1 MAVMARSEAPE
12 NTGFLAGLLA
22 AFSGGGDERARNALI
37 STLSVATL
45 IGIWYLGSLALPSSV
60 LPAPLTVIVA
70 LWENLLKGD
79 IYTDIAI
86 TLARIGAA
94 FVIAMG
100 MALVLGFSM
109 ALSKTAGTFFQV
121 WIICGITMPALVVI
135 LTLYMVVGLNDTA
148 AVLGAAA
155 PVIPILSINIREGVK
170 GIDTRLIGMARAFR
184 AGKRQQIVQ
193 VMAPQVAPMLLAS
206 TRFGIGLIWKMVL
219 FVELLGRGSGV
230 GYRIEFFYQMFN
242 MTEVLAH
249 ALSFVF
255 VMLFIEIAV
264 LGTIERRI
272 FRWKRT

>member
-1 MAVMARSEAPE
+1 MARTEAPE
-12 NTGFLAGLLA
+12 SPGFLTGLLA
-22 AFSGGGDERARNALI
+22 ALSGQGDENIRKVLI
-37 STLSVATL
+37 SALSVATL
-45 IGIWYLGSLALPSSV
+45 IGLWYLGSLALPSSV
-60 LPAPLTVIVA
+60 LPGPFKVVAA
-70 LWENLLKGD
+70 LWENLVKGE

-86 TLARIGAA
+86 TLGRIAGA
-94 FVIAMG
+94 FIIAMSV
-100 MALVLGFSM
+100 ALVLGFSM
-109 ALSKTAGTFFQV
+109 ALSKTAGIFFQV

-135 LTLYMVVGLNDTA
+135 LTLYMVIGLNDTA
-148 AVLGAAA
+148 AILGAAA

-170 GIDTRLIGMARAFR
+170 GIDTRLIGMSRAFR
-184 AGKRQQIVQ
+184 AGKRQQILQ

>member
-1 MAVMARSEAPE
+1 MALV
-12 NTGFLAGLLA
+12 TGFDANASGKLGAFASALAG
-22 AFSGGGDERARNALI
+22 SEKTRHTLI
-37 STLSVATL
+37 TVLSVLSL
-45 IGIWYLGSLALPSSV
+45 IGIWQLGSLALPSSV
-60 LPAPLTVIVA
+60 LPGPYRVVSALIANVIQ
-70 LWENLLKGD
+70 GD
-79 IYTDIAI
+79 IFIDIGI
-86 TLARIGAA
+86 TLMRIAAA
-94 FVIAMG
+94 FAVAMSV
-100 MALVLGFSM
+100 ALVLGFAM
-109 ALSKTAGTFFQV
+109 AMSRTAGVFFQV
-121 WIICGITMPALVVI
+121 WIICGITIPALVTI

-155 PVIPILSINIREGVK
+155 PVIPVLAINIREGVK

-184 AGKRQQIVQ
+184 AGKRQQIVS

-242 MTEVLAH
+242 MTEVLAY

-255 VMLFIEIAV
+255 VMLFIEVAI

-272 FRWKRT
+272 FRWKKN

>member
-1 MAVMARSEAPE
+1 MAVMTRTEGQRSA
-12 NTGFLAGLLA
+12 GFLAGLLA
-22 AFSGGGDERARNALI
+22 AISGDGDERVHKVLVSA
-37 STLSVATL
+37 LSVATL
-45 IGIWYLGSLALPSSV
+45 IGLWYLGSLALPSSV
-60 LPAPLTVIVA
+60 LPGPFQVLAA
-70 LWENLLKGD
+70 LWENLTKGE
-79 IYTDIAI
+79 IYSDIAI
-86 TLARIGAA
+86 TLGRIAGA
-94 FVIAMG
+94 FVIAMSV
-100 MALVLGFSM
+100 ALLLGFSM

-155 PVIPILSINIREGVK
+155 PVIPILTINIREGVK

-193 VMAPQVAPMLLAS
+193 VIAPQVAPMLLAS

-272 FRWKRT
+272 FRWKRM